1 MSDGVLFGWDTKA
14 DQPEPTDTPGPVYQ
28 GTSKAIRYLEQLQA
42 DPDADRAFPVKAHPL
57 GKPGAAWSAR
67 WAGTIAQARSLAA
80 SIDRASGR
88 DPKRR
93 QAAGRDLANL
103 HEQLDALMLR
113 LDPQQVAVDG
123 PSEFDQLSEE
133 LASLELEQRR
143 RAMDA

>member
-1 MSDGVLFGWDTKA
+1 MSSDGVLFGWDAQATP
-14 DQPEPTDTPGPVYQ
+14 PEPTDTPGPVYQ
-28 GTSKAIRYLEQLQA
+28 GVGKSIRYLAQLQA
-42 DPDADRAFPVKAHPL
+42 TEEDPK
-57 GKPGAAWSAR
+57 GAEWQKR

-113 LDPQQVAVDG
+113 LDPQQVAVEG

-133 LASLELEQRR
+133 LAQLELAQRR

>member
-1 MSDGVLFGWDTKA
+1 MSTDGALFGWDA
-14 DQPEPTDTPGPVYQ
+14 AAPPPEPTDTPGPVYQ
-28 GTSKAIRYLEQLQA
+28 GVGKSIRYLAKLQA
-42 DPDADRAFPVKAHPL
+42 TDEDPKGAD
-57 GKPGAAWSAR
+57 WSTR

-113 LDPQQVAVDG
+113 LDPLQVAVDG
-123 PSEFDQLSEE
+123 PSDFDQLQAE
-133 LASLELEQRR
+133 LAELELDQRR
-143 RAMDA
+143 RVMSGEDLDL